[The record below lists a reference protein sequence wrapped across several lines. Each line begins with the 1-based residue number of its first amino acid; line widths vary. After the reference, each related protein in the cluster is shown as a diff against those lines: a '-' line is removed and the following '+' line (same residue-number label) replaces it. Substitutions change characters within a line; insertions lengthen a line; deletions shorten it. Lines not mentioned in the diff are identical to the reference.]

1 MFSKLTNEEQVA
13 QMRKF
18 LNEHYKIFEDY
29 ADCKISH
36 TFEIFIQFSNRTHTI
51 QVLFEENNNT
61 KVILSLKSSFR
72 DKEITIKK
80 LNNLSYIK
88 SKITQFKNLDN

>member
-36 TFEIFIQFSNRTHTI
+36 RFQICECAFYTI
-51 QVLFEENNNT
+51 DLLFEDNNT
-61 KVILSLKSSFR
+61 KIKIEINSDLIN
-72 DKEITIKK
+72 KEITIKK
-80 LNNLSYIK
+80 LNNVSYIK
-88 SKITQFKNLDN
+88 RIINKVEKNL

>member
-29 ADCKISH
+29 ADCKLSH
-36 TFEIFIQFSNRTHTI
+36 RFQIHKFAFYTI
-51 QVLFEENNNT
+51 DLLFEDNNT
-61 KVILSLKSSFR
+61 KIKIEINSALIN
-72 DKEITIKK
+72 KEITIKK
-80 LNNLSYIK
+80 LNNVSYIK
-88 SKITQFKNLDN
+88 RIINKVEKNL

>member
-36 TFEIFIQFSNRTHTI
+36 RFQILKFAFYTI
-51 QVLFEENNNT
+51 DLLFEDNNIT
-61 KVILSLKSSFR
+61 KIKIEINSDLIN
-72 DKEITIKK
+72 KEITIKK
-80 LNNLSYIK
+80 LNNVSYIK
-88 SKITQFKNLDN
+88 RIINKVEKNL